1 MKPAHLH
8 YVEPYFGGG
17 ALLLASDPEGVSEV
31 VNDLDGELINFW
43 RTLQTPAL
51 FDTLRRCLQATPF
64 SEDAWRRGTPGGKC
78 SARWRTA
85 LATRPTSFILC
96 RQSLAGRMKSFAPL
110 SRTRTR
116 RGMNEQASAWMNA
129 VDGLAEVHG
138 RLRRVVILNRPA
150 LDVIRE
156 QDGPD
161 TLFYLD
167 PPYLHETRVT
177 TGDYT
182 HEMTAEQHT
191 DLCTVIR
198 QCKGKVMLSGYPS
211 ELYRFQLEE
220 CGWHRRDFDLPEQR
234 GRRRGEAAHD
244 RKRLDELPA
253 GDKNEW
259 LTRPRRPATQRSTSS
274 FASWRP
280 STSGRPSR
288 RRNGSRPR
296 TCRPARPATGPAT
309 TYNRRGDWLAFLRGY
324 GWKVDHQ
331 RGDTVYLT
339 RPGKGR
345 ACRPRSIGARRRT
358 GARGCTS
365 GLPTRPRSSRT
376 PATTCTGL
384 TRS

>member
-1 MKPAHLH
+1 VATELVPPLKWHGGKHYLASKLVGMKPAHLH

-43 RTLQTPAL
+43 RTLQWPAL
-51 FDTLRRCLQATPF
+51 FETFARCLQATPF
-64 SEDAWRRGTPGGKC
+64 SEDAWRAAH
-78 SARWRTA
+78 ARRKMFGP
-85 LATRPTSFILC
+85 LADGACDAADFFILC

-167 PPYLHETRVT
+167 PPYLHETRAT

-220 CGWHRRDFDLPEQR
+220 CGWHRRDFDLPNNAA
-234 GRRRGEAAHD
+234 GGEA
-244 RKRLDELPA
+244 KRRMTESVWTNYQPET
-253 GDKNEW
+253 K
-259 LTRPRRPATQRSTSS
+259 T
-274 FASWRP
+274 
-280 STSGRPSR
+280 
-288 RRNGSRPR
+288 NG
-296 TCRPARPATGPAT
+296 
-309 TYNRRGDWLAFLRGY
+309 
-324 GWKVDHQ
+324 
-331 RGDTVYLT
+331 
-339 RPGKGR
+339 
-345 ACRPRSIGARRRT
+345 
-358 GARGCTS
+358 
-365 GLPTRPRSSRT
+365 
-376 PATTCTGL
+376 
-384 TRS
+384 